1 MLVTGCALGVV
12 AISFSLVY
20 ATTKIFHV
28 AHAGIYTLGGYLAWS
43 LLCTARRLLVAL
55 LVADRGVRRAWRA
68 DPEPALRP
76 AGTAPRDASGDPDR
90 LARRV
95 GGDAEHHRRSLYAEH
110 PAIPAAMEQPTWCRS
125 GAVRLTYTQML
136 TIVVSLAAYAGA
148 MLFAHRTILGKR
160 IRAVASNPM
169 LADITRLQPQTVY
182 IYVIAIASA
191 LVCLPGM
198 LVPLD
203 LGLQP
208 YNGVT
213 PLLTA
218 TIAMIAGGVGSI
230 TGAFVLSV
238 AIAVLQNLSLL
249 VMPGEW
255 SIGVTFFIF
264 VIFMLFR
271 PTGLFTAPLSMD
283 FLLQLHRARR
293 DLRAARPVH
302 QSAGGHRRHLLGV
315 AGRGVR
321 RRRLYGRAFP
331 DGDRSAVVHPGAGDR
346 RSRAASRSTSWSR
359 CRRCAC
365 PAITSW

>member
-1 MLVTGCALGVV
+1 VLALQLLVTGLVTGCALGVV

-28 AHAGIYTLGGYLAWS
+28 AHAGIYTMGGYLAWS
-43 LLCTARRLLVAL
+43 LVMHGVPSLIAL
-55 LVADRGVRRAWRA
+55 LVAMVACTAVGALIQNQLYARLERRRATHLVVLIA
-68 DPEPALRP
+68 SLGAL
-76 AGTAPRDASGDPDR
+76 A
-90 LARRV
+90 V
-95 GGDAEHHRRSLYAEH
+95 
-110 PAIPAAMEQPTWCRS
+110 IQNIIAAVYTPNILQFPLDWSSRIVAF
-125 GAVRLTYTQML
+125 GPVRLNYTQML
-136 TIVVSLAAYAGA
+136 TIVVSLLAYGA
-148 MLFAHRTILGKR
+148 TMLFAHRTILGKR

-169 LADITRLQPQTVY
+169 LASITRLQPQTVY
-182 IYVIAIASA
+182 VYVIAIASA
-191 LVCLPGM
+191 LVCLPGV

-238 AIAVLQNLSLL
+238 GIAVVQNLSLL

-271 PTGLFTAPLSMD
+271 PTGLF
-283 FLLQLHRARR
+283 
-293 DLRAARPVH
+293 AAR
-302 QSAGGHRRHLLGV
+302 
-315 AGRGVR
+315 
-321 RRRLYGRAFP
+321 
-331 DGDRSAVVHPGAGDR
+331 
-346 RSRAASRSTSWSR
+346 
-359 CRRCAC
+359 
-365 PAITSW
+365 

>member
-1 MLVTGCALGVV
+1 MLALQLLATGLVTGCALGVV

-43 LLCTARRLLVAL
+43 LVVHGAPLPLAL
-55 LVADRGVRRAWRA
+55 LVPIAVCAALGALIQSQLYARLERRRATHLVILIA
-68 DPEPALRP
+68 SLGAL
-76 AGTAPRDASGDPDR
+76 A
-90 LARRV
+90 V
-95 GGDAEHHRRSLYAEH
+95 
-110 PAIPAAMEQPTWCRS
+110 IQNIVAAVYTPNILQFPLPWSSEVVVLGPM
-125 GAVRLTYTQML
+125 RLTYTQLL
-136 TIVVSLAAYAGA
+136 TILVSLAAYLAT

-191 LVCLPGM
+191 LVCLPGI

-271 PTGLFTAPLSMD
+271 PTGLFTA
-283 FLLQLHRARR
+283 R
-293 DLRAARPVH
+293 
-302 QSAGGHRRHLLGV
+302 
-315 AGRGVR
+315 
-321 RRRLYGRAFP
+321 
-331 DGDRSAVVHPGAGDR
+331 
-346 RSRAASRSTSWSR
+346 
-359 CRRCAC
+359 
-365 PAITSW
+365 

>member
-1 MLVTGCALGVV
+1 MLALQLLVTGLVTGCALGVV

-43 LLCTARRLLVAL
+43 LTTWRMPILLAFGVPVAICTLLGAL
-55 LVADRGVRRAWRA
+55 MQSQLYA
-68 DPEPALRP
+68 
-76 AGTAPRDASGDPDR
+76 R
-90 LARRV
+90 LARRRATHLV
-95 GGDAEHHRRSLYAEH
+95 VLIASLGTLAV
-110 PAIPAAMEQPTWCRS
+110 IQNIIAAVYTPNILQFPLDWSSRMVAFGP
-125 GAVRLTYTQML
+125 VRLNWTQLL
-136 TIVVSLAAYAGA
+136 TIVVSLAAYAGT
-148 MLFAHRTILGKR
+148 MWFAHRTILGKR

-169 LADITRLQPQTVY
+169 LADITRLQPQNVY

-191 LVCLPGM
+191 LVCLPGI

-271 PTGLFTAPLSMD
+271 PTGLFA
-283 FLLQLHRARR
+283 
-293 DLRAARPVH
+293 AAR
-302 QSAGGHRRHLLGV
+302 
-315 AGRGVR
+315 
-321 RRRLYGRAFP
+321 
-331 DGDRSAVVHPGAGDR
+331 
-346 RSRAASRSTSWSR
+346 
-359 CRRCAC
+359 
-365 PAITSW
+365 

>member
-1 MLVTGCALGVV
+1 MLALQLLATGLVTGCALGVV

-43 LLCTARRLLVAL
+43 LVLYGAPLLIAVLISVAACAALGALIQSQLYARLER
-55 LVADRGVRRAWRA
+55 RRATHLVVLIA
-68 DPEPALRP
+68 SLGAL
-76 AGTAPRDASGDPDR
+76 AVMQNIIAAVYTPDILQFPIEWSSRMVSVGAIR
-90 LARRV
+90 L
-95 GGDAEHHRRSLYAEH
+95 D
-110 PAIPAAMEQPTWCRS
+110 
-125 GAVRLTYTQML
+125 YTQLL
-136 TIVVSLAAYAGA
+136 TIFVSLAAYDGT
-148 MLFAHRTILGKR
+148 MLFAHGTILGKR

-182 IYVIAIASA
+182 VYVIAIASA
-191 LVCLPGM
+191 LVCLPGI

-238 AIAVLQNLSLL
+238 AIAVVQNLSLL
-249 VMPGEW
+249 VIPGEW

-271 PTGLFTAPLSMD
+271 PTGLFTA
-283 FLLQLHRARR
+283 R
-293 DLRAARPVH
+293 
-302 QSAGGHRRHLLGV
+302 
-315 AGRGVR
+315 
-321 RRRLYGRAFP
+321 
-331 DGDRSAVVHPGAGDR
+331 
-346 RSRAASRSTSWSR
+346 
-359 CRRCAC
+359 
-365 PAITSW
+365 

>member
-1 MLVTGCALGVV
+1 MLALQLLATGLVTGCALGVV

-43 LLCTARRLLVAL
+43 LVVHGAPLLLAL
-55 LVADRGVRRAWRA
+55 LVPIAVCAALGALIQSQLYARLERRRATHLVILIA
-68 DPEPALRP
+68 SLGAL
-76 AGTAPRDASGDPDR
+76 A
-90 LARRV
+90 V
-95 GGDAEHHRRSLYAEH
+95 
-110 PAIPAAMEQPTWCRS
+110 IQNIVAAVYTPNILQFPLPWSSEVVVFGPM
-125 GAVRLTYTQML
+125 RLTHTQLL
-136 TIVVSLAAYAGA
+136 TILVSLAAYLAT

-182 IYVIAIASA
+182 VYVIAIASA
-191 LVCLPGM
+191 LVCLPGI

-255 SIGVTFFIF
+255 SIGVTFFVF

-271 PTGLFTAPLSMD
+271 RNCSL
-283 FLLQLHRARR
+283 RAR
-293 DLRAARPVH
+293 
-302 QSAGGHRRHLLGV
+302 
-315 AGRGVR
+315 
-321 RRRLYGRAFP
+321 
-331 DGDRSAVVHPGAGDR
+331 
-346 RSRAASRSTSWSR
+346 
-359 CRRCAC
+359 
-365 PAITSW
+365 

>member
-1 MLVTGCALGVV
+1 MLALQLLATGLVTGCALGVV

-28 AHAGIYTLGGYLAWS
+28 AHAGVYTLGGYLAWS
-43 LLCTARRLLVAL
+43 LVVHGAPLLLAALVPIAVCAALGALIQSQLYARLER
-55 LVADRGVRRAWRA
+55 RRATHLVILIA
-68 DPEPALRP
+68 SLGALAVIQNIVAAVYTP
-76 AGTAPRDASGDPDR
+76 NILQFP
-90 LARRV
+90 LAWSSKV
-95 GGDAEHHRRSLYAEH
+95 VVLG
-110 PAIPAAMEQPTWCRS
+110 PM
-125 GAVRLTYTQML
+125 RLTYTQLL
-136 TIVVSLAAYAGA
+136 TILVSLAAYLAT

-191 LVCLPGM
+191 LVCLPGI

-255 SIGVTFFIF
+255 SIGVTFFVF

-271 PTGLFTAPLSMD
+271 PTGLFTA
-283 FLLQLHRARR
+283 R
-293 DLRAARPVH
+293 
-302 QSAGGHRRHLLGV
+302 
-315 AGRGVR
+315 
-321 RRRLYGRAFP
+321 
-331 DGDRSAVVHPGAGDR
+331 
-346 RSRAASRSTSWSR
+346 
-359 CRRCAC
+359 
-365 PAITSW
+365 

>member
-1 MLVTGCALGVV
+1 MLALQLLASGLVTGCALGVV

-28 AHAGIYTLGGYLAWS
+28 AHAGIYTLGGYLAWAMVVHGAP
-43 LLCTARRLLVAL
+43 LLLAVLVAIAACTALGALIQFALYARLEQ
-55 LVADRGVRRAWRA
+55 RRATH
-68 DPEPALRP
+68 LVILI
-76 AGTAPRDASGDPDR
+76 ASLGV
-90 LARRV
+90 LAV
-95 GGDAEHHRRSLYAEH
+95 
-110 PAIPAAMEQPTWCRS
+110 IQNVVAAVFTPNILQFPLPWGS
-125 GAVRLTYTQML
+125 QVLPLGPVRLTYTQLL
-136 TIVVSLAAYAGA
+136 TIVISVAAYAGT
-148 MLFAHRTILGKR
+148 MLFAHGTILGKR

-169 LADITRLQPQTVY
+169 LADITRLQPRTVY

-191 LVCLPGM
+191 LVCLPGI

-238 AIAVLQNLSLL
+238 AIAVVQNLSLL
-249 VMPGEW
+249 VMPCEW

-271 PTGLFTAPLSMD
+271 PTGLFS
-283 FLLQLHRARR
+283 
-293 DLRAARPVH
+293 AAR
-302 QSAGGHRRHLLGV
+302 
-315 AGRGVR
+315 
-321 RRRLYGRAFP
+321 
-331 DGDRSAVVHPGAGDR
+331 
-346 RSRAASRSTSWSR
+346 
-359 CRRCAC
+359 
-365 PAITSW
+365 

>member
-1 MLVTGCALGVV
+1 MLALQLLATGLVTGCALGVV
-12 AISFSLVY
+12 AVSFSLVY

-43 LLCTARRLLVAL
+43 LVVHGAPLLLAVLVPIAVCTFLGAAIQSQLYARLER
-55 LVADRGVRRAWRA
+55 RRATH
-68 DPEPALRP
+68 LVVLI
-76 AGTAPRDASGDPDR
+76 ASLGM
-90 LARRV
+90 LAV
-95 GGDAEHHRRSLYAEH
+95 IQNIIA
-110 PAIPAAMEQPTWCRS
+110 AIYTPNILQFPLSWS
-125 GAVRLTYTQML
+125 GSVVSFGSVRLTYTQLL
-136 TIVVSLAAYAGA
+136 TIATSLAAYAGT
-148 MLFAHRTILGKR
+148 MWFAHRTILGKR

-191 LVCLPGM
+191 LVCLPGI

-271 PTGLFTAPLSMD
+271 PTGLFA
-283 FLLQLHRARR
+283 
-293 DLRAARPVH
+293 AAR
-302 QSAGGHRRHLLGV
+302 
-315 AGRGVR
+315 
-321 RRRLYGRAFP
+321 
-331 DGDRSAVVHPGAGDR
+331 
-346 RSRAASRSTSWSR
+346 
-359 CRRCAC
+359 
-365 PAITSW
+365 

>member
-1 MLVTGCALGVV
+1 MLALQLLVTGVVTGCSLGVV

-43 LLCTARRLLVAL
+43 LVMYGAPVLVAAI
-55 LVADRGVRRAWRA
+55 VAIVACATLGALIQSQLYARLERRRATHLVVLIA
-68 DPEPALRP
+68 SLGALAVMQNIIAAVYTP
-76 AGTAPRDASGDPDR
+76 NILQFPLEWS
-90 LARRV
+90 RRMV
-95 GGDAEHHRRSLYAEH
+95 SL
-110 PAIPAAMEQPTWCRS
+110 
-125 GAVRLTYTQML
+125 GAVRLNYTQIL
-136 TIVVSLAAYAGA
+136 TIFTSVAAYVGT

-191 LVCLPGM
+191 LVCLPGI

-238 AIAVLQNLSLL
+238 GIAVVQNLSLL

-271 PTGLFTAPLSMD
+271 PTGLFTA
-283 FLLQLHRARR
+283 R
-293 DLRAARPVH
+293 
-302 QSAGGHRRHLLGV
+302 
-315 AGRGVR
+315 
-321 RRRLYGRAFP
+321 
-331 DGDRSAVVHPGAGDR
+331 
-346 RSRAASRSTSWSR
+346 
-359 CRRCAC
+359 
-365 PAITSW
+365 